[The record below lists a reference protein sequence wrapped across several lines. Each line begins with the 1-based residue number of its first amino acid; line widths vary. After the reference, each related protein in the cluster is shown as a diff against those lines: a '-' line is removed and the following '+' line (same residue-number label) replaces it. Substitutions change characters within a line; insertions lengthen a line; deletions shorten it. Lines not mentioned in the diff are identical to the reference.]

1 MVLCSGTR
9 SGPRTGSIDQ
19 EHDATPCEEDGD
31 EEV

>member
-9 SGPRTGSIDQ
+9 SGPRASSIDQ
-19 EHDATPCEEDGD
+19 EYDATTREEDGD